1 MQVIDSKKKKK
12 KKATFLGVKKYREM
26 YMIEEFK

>member
-1 MQVIDSKKKKK
+1 MQVIDSKKKK